1 MRRSSST
8 RVLPTVFVLF
18 FALLCWLPSFG
29 HSVRSDGLR
38 LVSTTTLEGR
48 LAVFDDVWET
58 IEERYYD
65 PHFRGVDWQGR
76 RTPFREAAR
85 KAQDSEQ
92 LYEVLRQMLAPLKD
106 AHTRV
111 YSPSNKFDWWSPR
124 FATVGVTIR
133 EVAGQPTVINV
144 ESKSE
149 AARSGI
155 KPGDEL
161 VSIDSI
167 PVETL
172 LQTRLKDYGP
182 AANES
187 IRYRAIAALL
197 DGPVDSLVQLRWRT
211 RNDQIKTARLQRYWT
226 QRELGFSGFRKNGI
240 AVIKLD
246 TFTQPVALEFA
257 RALPKIIGDA
267 RGLILDLRTNGGGDA
282 EAMNDLAS
290 LFLPDGI
297 SLGIFAD
304 RSGASF
310 ELNTLIRRT
319 QVDASTKRLGL
330 PMAVLIGESTSSAAE
345 IMAST
350 FQTKGRALVIGSNSC
365 GCVLAIRSRHNLP
378 DGGILDVSEFDF
390 RTAAGLR
397 LEGAG
402 VKPDVPAT
410 ISRGDIYS
418 HRDVALE
425 IATAFLNKR
434 SNATAAVVSG
444 GPR

>member
-1 MRRSSST
+1 MRKSSST

-18 FALLCWLPSFG
+18 LALLCWLPSSG
-29 HSVRSDGLR
+29 HSLRFDGLKP
-38 LVSTTTLEGR
+38 VSTATLEGR

-58 IEERYYD
+58 VEERYYD
-65 PHFRGVDWQGR
+65 PNFRGLDWQGR
-76 RTPFREAAR
+76 RLPFRNAAS

-111 YSPSNKFDWWSPR
+111 YSPSNKFDWWNPR
-124 FATVGVTIR
+124 FVTVGLTIR
-133 EVAGQPTVINV
+133 EVAGEPTVINV

-149 AARSGI
+149 AARNGV
-155 KPGDEL
+155 KPGDVI

-172 LQTRLKDYGP
+172 LQARLKDYGP
-182 AANES
+182 SANES
-187 IRYRAIAALL
+187 LRYRAIAALL
-197 DGPVDSLVQLRWRT
+197 DGPANSPVQLRWRT
-211 RNDQIKTARLQRYWT
+211 RSDLIKTANLQRYWT
-226 QRELGFSGFRKNGI
+226 QRELGFSSLRKDGI
-240 AVIKLD
+240 AIIKLD

-257 RALPKIIGDA
+257 RALSKMIGDA
-267 RGLILDLRTNGGGDA
+267 SGLILDLRTNGGGDA

-290 LFLPDGI
+290 LFLPDGV
-297 SLGIFAD
+297 SQGIFAD

-310 ELNTLIRRT
+310 ELNTLIKRT
-319 QVDASTKRLGL
+319 QIDASAKRLNL
-330 PMAVLIGESTSSAAE
+330 PMVILIGESTSSAAE

-350 FQTKGRALVIGSNSC
+350 FQTKGRAVVIGSNSC

-397 LEGAG
+397 LEGVG
-402 VKPDVPAT
+402 VKPDLPTT
-410 ISRGDIYS
+410 ISRRDIYS
-418 HRDVALE
+418 HRDAALE
-425 IATAFLNKR
+425 MAKAFLNQR
-434 SNATAAVVSG
+434 SRVGSYSTTS
-444 GPR
+444 RF